1 MDNIELGEYISKL
14 SPSELLYPLDLS
26 EKFDIDISVVHQY
39 LEKLTRENVLTSVLK
54 IFCPKCNHRDNE
66 IYNAYWSLPKHYT
79 CPLCGEKL
87 DPLVDSFLVYI
98 KL

>member
-14 SPSELLYPLDLS
+14 SPGELLYPLDIS
-26 EKFDIDISVVHQY
+26 GKFDIDISVVYQY
-39 LEKLTRENVLTSVLK
+39 LEKLTRENILTSVLK
-54 IFCPKCNHRDNE
+54 IFCPKCDHRDNE
-66 IYNAYWSLPKHYT
+66 IYNAYWSLPKQYT
-79 CPLCGEKL
+79 CPSCVAKL